1 MEIKCT
7 CGNKGCTTKLNIYG
21 QSNYADIRITHIEKG
36 EEKTTEL
43 MLDPTAIVYLISQ
56 LKAALAEMG

>member
-7 CGNKGCTTKLNIYG
+7 CGNKGCTTKLYVYG
-21 QSNYADIRITHIEKG
+21 QSNYADIRIGYIEKG
-36 EEKTTEL
+36 EEKTQEL

>member
-7 CGNKGCTTKLNIYG
+7 CGNKGCTTKIAVYG
-21 QSNYADIRITHIEKG
+21 QNNYADIRIAHIDKG
-36 EEKTTEL
+36 EEEVVEI

-56 LKAALAEMG
+56 LKAALTEMG